1 MGFFFNQTREEA
13 AKARTSSRS
22 TRMPVETMQ
31 AMQCSACPRNKD
43 KALRNP
49 KLPFSGATKPLYV
62 VLGPTPTRKD
72 DQAGEYL
79 VSRDHDIL
87 LKLFS
92 RQQLERD
99 VAMLGL
105 TQCAGDEH
113 DAAAVTCCTDRVRK
127 TIEDLQPLVVFA
139 LGRHATEWATGLGG
153 GSSIRGGRLIPTW
166 FGRHQAWVM
175 SLPDSDWKGLK
186 AGNYGPSN
194 FAKLY
199 HKQVREVIKAV
210 DRGLEPP
217 DMPKPGT
224 YLDGIVCIS
233 GQNPGDIDRLERE
246 LRYLATLPDVGIDY
260 ETNALRPYHRPDPH
274 IWCCSVGTFE
284 HTVAFSL
291 DMPDGWPTQE
301 LRTRAWAAFIN
312 FLICSKLKI
321 AHNLSMEH
329 TWTAWEMGYEILRST
344 QWADTMAQ
352 AHTLDERKG
361 TKSLDDCV
369 RMHFGFFP
377 KPLTNVDPVKLLQY
391 PMEKRLV
398 YNAIDTK
405 WSHAL
410 YHAQKK
416 LIDQNS
422 AYVWEYERKVKLCPT
437 LVITE
442 LLGLPTDSQRAQ
454 ELHDEFQGKS
464 QSALRKLMACP
475 EVRSYERKFGKFE
488 PSSSDQV
495 LKLYRDIMGRREV
508 EVHRDGEVT
517 YTTGEDALAQMPP
530 EEVPSAKLILE
541 WRGAEKLVSTYL
553 QPILEKRI
561 VHADGCMHPVYNS
574 MEAVTGRLSS
584 EDPNGQNWPKR
595 KNKEI
600 RSVVYAPKGHTFA
613 AKDYGQIEA
622 RVIGMAS
629 EDKAL
634 CKALWTGYDIHGYWC
649 DRVLAKYPKWADW
662 LSKEFEVDR
671 GDDAKIRK
679 TGRQEAKNKWVFPQF
694 FGSNFKSCA
703 ADLHVPLDI
712 AEDLMQEFWSE
723 FAGVKRWQEKLIQ
736 RYERDMYVETL
747 TGRRR
752 RGAMSKNEIINTPIQ
767 GTAADIVTEAMN
779 ALSEEAVLIGDLT
792 LHPRLNVHDDLSSIP
807 RTEDLDDHIQRCV
820 RIMCQHRFDFINVP
834 LVVEVE
840 TGPNWYDL
848 KKYGEFRSDKLFN
861 LVCPY

>member
-22 TRMPVETMQ
+22 TRMPLETMQ
-31 AMQCSACPRNKD
+31 AMQCTACPRNKD
-43 KALRNP
+43 KELRHP
-49 KLPFSGATKPLYV
+49 KLPFSGADRPLYV
-62 VLGPTPTRKD
+62 VLGPTPTRQD
-72 DQAGEYL
+72 DKAGEHL
-79 VSRDHDIL
+79 TSRDHDIL
-87 LKLFS
+87 LKMFS
-92 RQQLERD
+92 RTQLERD
-99 VAMLGL
+99 VALVGL
-105 TQCAGDEH
+105 TQCAGDDYDEPS
-113 DAAAVTCCTDRVRK
+113 VVCCTNRTRE
-127 TIEDLQPLVVFA
+127 TIAKLQPLVVFA
-139 LGRHATEWATGLGG
+139 LGRHALKWATGLDG

-166 FGRHQAWVM
+166 FNAHPAWVLA
-175 SLPDSDWKGLK
+175 LPDSDWKGLK
-186 AGNYGPSN
+186 AGKWGPSN

-199 HKQVREVIKAV
+199 DKQVKEVFRAV
-210 DRGLEPP
+210 RDGLEPP
-217 DMPKPGT
+217 RMPKPGT

-233 GQNPGDIDRLERE
+233 GQQPGDIDKLERE
-246 LRYLATLPDVGIDY
+246 LAHMATLPDVGIDY
-260 ETNALRPYHRPDPH
+260 ETNALRPYQSPDPH
-274 IWCCSVGTFE
+274 IWCCSVGTYE
-284 HTVAFSL
+284 RTIAFSL
-291 DMPDGWPTQE
+291 DMPDGWPTE
-301 LRTRAWAAFIN
+301 ALRRRAWTAFVN
-312 FLICSKLKI
+312 FLINSHLKI

-377 KPLTNVDPVKLLQY
+377 KPLTSVDPKRLLEY

-405 WSHAL
+405 WAHAL
-410 YHAQKK
+410 YHAQRPA
-416 LIDQNS
+416 IEANA
-422 AYVWEYERKVKLCPT
+422 AYQREYDRKVRLCPT

-442 LLGLPTDSQRAQ
+442 LLGLPTDIKQAQ
-454 ELHDEFQGKS
+454 GLLDHFQAKTD
-464 QSALRKLMACP
+464 ATLRKIMACP
-475 EVRSYERKFGKFE
+475 EVRQYERKYGKFE

-495 LKLYRDIMGRREV
+495 VTLYRDVMKRPEV
-508 EVHRDGEVT
+508 RVERDGEVS
-517 YTTGEDALAQMPP
+517 YTSGEDALAAMPAD
-530 EEVPSAKLILE
+530 EVPSARLILDF
-541 WRGAEKLVSTYL
+541 RQSEKLGSTYL
-553 QPILEKRI
+553 TPIVERRI
-561 VHADGCMHPVYNS
+561 LHADGCMHPVYNS

-634 CKALWTGYDIHGYWC
+634 CKALWTGYDIHGYWA
-649 DRVLAKYPKWADW
+649 DRIITKHNKWLTH
-662 LSKEFEVDR
+662 LSQEFSIDR
-671 GDDAKIRK
+671 GDEAALRK
-679 TGRQEAKNKWVFPQF
+679 AGRQEAKNKWVFPQF

-703 ADLHVPLDI
+703 ADLHIPLDV
-712 AEDLMQEFWSE
+712 AEDLMEEFWGE
-723 FAGVKRWQEKLIQ
+723 FSGVKRWQEKLIA
-736 RYERDMYVETL
+736 RYEKDMYVETL

-767 GTAADIVTEAMN
+767 GTAADIVTRAMD
-779 ALSEEAVLIGDLT
+779 ALSEEAVITGDMT
-792 LHPRLNVHDDLSSIP
+792 FHPRLNVHDDLSSIP
-807 RTEDLDDHIQRCV
+807 RTADLETHIDRWV
-820 RIMCQHRFDFINVP
+820 RIMCAHRFDFINVP